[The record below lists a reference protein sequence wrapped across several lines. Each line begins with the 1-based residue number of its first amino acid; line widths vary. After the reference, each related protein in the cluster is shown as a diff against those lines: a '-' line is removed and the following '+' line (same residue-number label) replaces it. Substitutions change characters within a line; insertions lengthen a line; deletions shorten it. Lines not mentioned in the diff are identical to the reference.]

1 MDSFFRVMVPLSM
14 KSSRFVFSVFTFDAA
29 AGVLK
34 RNDHYLR
41 VPPQTL
47 LLLTAL
53 LGNAGA
59 VVTREDL
66 RQLLW
71 PDGEFIDHDHAINRA
86 VNFLRTVLRDNP
98 KKPQFIETLP
108 KRGYRFIGDVSCMM
122 SEAQPSADL
131 ALAPSSTQPD
141 AGPVAESETRWPQ
154 AIELTQGPFGDG
166 LTPLSADFVASES
179 VSPHAELMFMEET
192 YASPHRNRRFAG
204 ILASVRRAPSVFAL
218 SVGMLAVLAFALILA
233 RHNKASSS
241 DGLTI
246 GIVPF
251 ETQGAQAGQ
260 IEQSFRMDLSDTLS
274 QLPALQV
281 RASHSL
287 GNVKKDDA
295 SLRTI
300 AKSLKLD
307 LLLLGWFTIEG
318 DHCVLRLELVRGRD
332 AAHLAS
338 FQYTGSLQDIAAF
351 RDKAQRDI
359 FSGLQLTGGSA
370 PPIAGSTQNQQ
381 AYLDYLQARGLASTG
396 TATAQSDSI
405 AHYKD
410 AIALDPMFA
419 RAYAGMASVYLAMAG
434 TADRADN
441 VGLAKQMAEKAERM
455 NPLVAEAHTV
465 LGVIAIRDEWNAAR
479 GEAELRR
486 ALELEPNNAANRA
499 WLAELL
505 ADVGHAADALHEV
518 DVARA
523 SDPRWAYIN
532 AIDTFVSGAAHQY
545 GREVD
550 AARRNVAMA
559 PNSSRAHDQLAW
571 TLFDAGRYEQAI
583 SEWRATAVIDKDKA
597 RMALEDRGLAEYRSG
612 GPPAY
617 AAVRIS
623 AIEEHPEATTSH
635 PHDFVPEEWY
645 AFVGD
650 RDHAI
655 AALQQ
660 TIDRHDP
667 SALDLAVNPMFDNL
681 HRDPRFLSL
690 LSRVGLSLP
699 SADAPATI
707 TRASLTN

>member
-1 MDSFFRVMVPLSM
+1 M
-14 KSSRFVFSVFTFDAA
+14 
-29 AGVLK
+29 
-34 RNDHYLR
+34 
-41 VPPQTL
+41 
-47 LLLTAL
+47 
-53 LGNAGA
+53 
-59 VVTREDL
+59 TREYL

-98 KKPQFIETLP
+98 KKPHFIETLP
-108 KRGYRFIGDVSCMM
+108 KRGYRFIGEVSCLP
-122 SEAQPSADL
+122 SEAPQSAVIAPNS
-131 ALAPSSTQPD
+131 ALSAAAT
-141 AGPVAESETRWPQ
+141 VAESEMGGPG
-154 AIELTQGPFGDG
+154 AIEWARGPFGDI
-166 LTPLSADFVASES
+166 LAPLSGDFVASETA
-179 VSPHAELMFMEET
+179 SPHSELMFLEET
-192 YASPHRNRRFAG
+192 YASPHRNRLFAG
-204 ILASVRRAPSVFAL
+204 MMASIQRAPGVYL
-218 SVGMLAVLAFALILA
+218 LGVGMFAVLAFALILS
-233 RHNKASSS
+233 RHNKPFSS
-241 DGLTI
+241 DGLTL

-251 ETQGAQAGQ
+251 ETHGAQAEQ
-260 IEQSFRMDLSDTLS
+260 MEQSFRLDLSETLS

-281 RASHSL
+281 HASHSL
-287 GNVKKDDA
+287 GNLKKDDA
-295 SLRTI
+295 GLKAI
-300 AKSLKLD
+300 AKSLNLD
-307 LLLLGWFTIEG
+307 LLLLGWFTVEE
-318 DHCVLRLELVRGRD
+318 DHCLLRLELVRGRD

-338 FQYTGSLQDIAAF
+338 FQYTGSLQEMAAF

-370 PPIAGSTQNQQ
+370 PPIAGTTQNQE
-381 AYLDYLQARGLASTG
+381 AYLDYLQARGLASLG
-396 TATAQSDSI
+396 TAAGQNSAI
-405 AHYKD
+405 AHYQS
-410 AIALDPMFA
+410 AIALDPAFA
-419 RAYAGMASVYLAMAG
+419 RAYAGMAITYLSMAG
-434 TADRADN
+434 AADRAEKMN
-441 VGLAKQMAEKAERM
+441 QAKLLAEKAERI

-486 ALELEPNNAANRA
+486 ALELDPNNAANHA
-499 WLAELL
+499 YLAELL
-505 ADVGHAADALHEV
+505 ADEGHADEALHQV
-518 DVARA
+518 DVART
-523 SDPRWAYIN
+523 SDPLWPYIN

-545 GREVD
+545 DRGVD

-571 TLFDAGRYEQAI
+571 SLFDAGRYEESIA
-583 SEWRATAVIDKDKA
+583 EWRATAVIDKDKA
-597 RMALEDRGLAEYRSG
+597 RVALEDRGLAEFRRG
-612 GPPAY
+612 GATAY
-617 AAVRIS
+617 AAVRVS

-667 SALDLAVNPMFDNL
+667 SALDLAVNPMLDNL

-699 SADAPATI
+699 SVDAPATI

>member
-1 MDSFFRVMVPLSM
+1 MR
-14 KSSRFVFSVFTFDAA
+14 SSRFAFSVFTFDAA

-47 LLLTAL
+47 VLLTAL
-53 LGNAGA
+53 LQHAGA
-59 VVTREDL
+59 VVTREYL

-98 KKPQFIETLP
+98 KKPHFIETLP
-108 KRGYRFIGDVSCMM
+108 KRGYRFIGEVSCLP
-122 SEAQPSADL
+122 SEAPQSAVIAPNS
-131 ALAPSSTQPD
+131 ALSAAAT
-141 AGPVAESETRWPQ
+141 VAESEMGGPG
-154 AIELTQGPFGDG
+154 AIEWARGPFGDI
-166 LTPLSADFVASES
+166 LAPLSGDFVASETA
-179 VSPHAELMFMEET
+179 SPHSELMFLEET
-192 YASPHRNRRFAG
+192 YASPHRNRLFAG
-204 ILASVRRAPSVFAL
+204 MMASIQRAPGVYL
-218 SVGMLAVLAFALILA
+218 LGVGMFAVLAFALILSK
-233 RHNKASSS
+233 HNKPFSS
-241 DGLTI
+241 DGLTL

-251 ETQGAQAGQ
+251 ETHGAQAEQ
-260 IEQSFRMDLSDTLS
+260 MEQSFRLDLSETLS

-281 RASHSL
+281 HASHSL
-287 GNVKKDDA
+287 GNLKKDDA
-295 SLRTI
+295 GLKAI
-300 AKSLKLD
+300 AKSLNLD
-307 LLLLGWFTIEG
+307 LLLLGWFTVEE
-318 DHCVLRLELVRGRD
+318 DHCLLRLELVRGRD

-338 FQYTGSLQDIAAF
+338 FQYTGSLQEMAAF

-370 PPIAGSTQNQQ
+370 PPIAGTTQNQE
-381 AYLDYLQARGLASTG
+381 AYLDYLQARGLASLG
-396 TATAQSDSI
+396 TAAGQNSAI
-405 AHYKD
+405 AHYQS
-410 AIALDPMFA
+410 AITLDPAFA
-419 RAYAGMASVYLAMAG
+419 RAYAGMAITYLSMAG
-434 TADRADN
+434 AADRAEKMN
-441 VGLAKQMAEKAERM
+441 QAKLLAEKAERI

-486 ALELEPNNAANRA
+486 ALELDPNNAANHA
-499 WLAELL
+499 YLAELL
-505 ADVGHAADALHEV
+505 ADEGHADEALHQV
-518 DVARA
+518 DVART
-523 SDPRWAYIN
+523 SDPLWPYIN

-545 GREVD
+545 DRGVD

-571 TLFDAGRYEQAI
+571 SLFDAGRYEESIA
-583 SEWRATAVIDKDKA
+583 EWRATAVIDKDKA
-597 RMALEDRGLAEYRSG
+597 RVALEDRGLAEFRRG
-612 GPPAY
+612 GATAY
-617 AAVRIS
+617 AAVRVS

-667 SALDLAVNPMFDNL
+667 SALDLAVNPMLDNL

-699 SADAPATI
+699 SVDAPATI

>member
-1 MDSFFRVMVPLSM
+1 MR
-14 KSSRFVFSVFTFDAA
+14 SSRFAFSVFTFDAA

-47 LLLTAL
+47 VLLTAL
-53 LGNAGA
+53 LQHAGA
-59 VVTREDL
+59 VVTREYL

-98 KKPQFIETLP
+98 KKPHFIETLP
-108 KRGYRFIGDVSCMM
+108 KRGYRFIGEVSCLP
-122 SEAQPSADL
+122 SEAPQSAVMAPNS
-131 ALAPSSTQPD
+131 ALSAAAT
-141 AGPVAESETRWPQ
+141 VAESEMGGPG
-154 AIELTQGPFGDG
+154 AIEWARGPFGDI
-166 LTPLSADFVASES
+166 LAPLSGDFVASETA
-179 VSPHAELMFMEET
+179 SPHSELMFLEET
-192 YASPHRNRRFAG
+192 YASPHRNRLFAG
-204 ILASVRRAPSVFAL
+204 MMASIQRAPGVYL
-218 SVGMLAVLAFALILA
+218 LGVGMFAVLAFALILSK
-233 RHNKASSS
+233 HNKPFSS
-241 DGLTI
+241 DGLTL

-251 ETQGAQAGQ
+251 ETHGAQAEQ
-260 IEQSFRMDLSDTLS
+260 MEQSFRLDLSETLS

-281 RASHSL
+281 HASHSL
-287 GNVKKDDA
+287 GNLKKDDA
-295 SLRTI
+295 GLKAI
-300 AKSLKLD
+300 AKSLNLD
-307 LLLLGWFTIEG
+307 LLLLGWFTVEE
-318 DHCVLRLELVRGRD
+318 DHCLLRLELVRGRD

-338 FQYTGSLQDIAAF
+338 FQYTGSLQEMAAF

-370 PPIAGSTQNQQ
+370 PPIAGTTQNQE
-381 AYLDYLQARGLASTG
+381 AYLDYLQARGLASLG
-396 TATAQSDSI
+396 TAAGQNSAI
-405 AHYKD
+405 AHYQS
-410 AIALDPMFA
+410 AIALDPAFA
-419 RAYAGMASVYLAMAG
+419 RAYAGMAITYLSMAG
-434 TADRADN
+434 AADRAEKMN
-441 VGLAKQMAEKAERM
+441 QAKLLAEKAERI

-486 ALELEPNNAANRA
+486 ALELDPNNAANHA
-499 WLAELL
+499 YLAELL
-505 ADVGHAADALHEV
+505 ADEGHADEALHQV
-518 DVARA
+518 DVART
-523 SDPRWAYIN
+523 SDPLWPYIN

-545 GREVD
+545 DRGVD

-571 TLFDAGRYEQAI
+571 SLFDAGRYEESIA
-583 SEWRATAVIDKDKA
+583 EWRATAVIDKDKA
-597 RMALEDRGLAEYRSG
+597 RVALEDRGLAEFRRG
-612 GPPAY
+612 GATAY
-617 AAVRIS
+617 AAVRVS

-667 SALDLAVNPMFDNL
+667 SALDLAVNPMLDNL

-699 SADAPATI
+699 SVDAPATI

>member
-1 MDSFFRVMVPLSM
+1 MR
-14 KSSRFVFSVFTFDAA
+14 SSRFAFSVFTFDAA

-47 LLLTAL
+47 VLLTAL
-53 LGNAGA
+53 LQHAGA
-59 VVTREDL
+59 VVTREYL

-98 KKPQFIETLP
+98 KKPHFIETLP
-108 KRGYRFIGDVSCMM
+108 KRGYRFIGEVSCLP
-122 SEAQPSADL
+122 SEAPQSAVIAPNS
-131 ALAPSSTQPD
+131 ALSAAAT
-141 AGPVAESETRWPQ
+141 VAESEMGGPG
-154 AIELTQGPFGDG
+154 AIEWARGPFGDI
-166 LTPLSADFVASES
+166 LAPLSGDFVASETA
-179 VSPHAELMFMEET
+179 SPHSELMFLEET
-192 YASPHRNRRFAG
+192 YASPHRNRLFAG
-204 ILASVRRAPSVFAL
+204 MMASIQRAPGVYL
-218 SVGMLAVLAFALILA
+218 LGVGMFAVLAFALILS
-233 RHNKASSS
+233 RHNKPFSS
-241 DGLTI
+241 DGLTL

-251 ETQGAQAGQ
+251 ETHGAQAEQ
-260 IEQSFRMDLSDTLS
+260 MEQSFRLDLSETLS

-281 RASHSL
+281 HASHSL
-287 GNVKKDDA
+287 GNLKKDDA
-295 SLRTI
+295 GLKAI
-300 AKSLKLD
+300 AKSLNLD
-307 LLLLGWFTIEG
+307 LLLLGWFTVEE
-318 DHCVLRLELVRGRD
+318 DHCLLRLELVRGRD

-338 FQYTGSLQDIAAF
+338 FQYTGSLQEMAAF

-370 PPIAGSTQNQQ
+370 PPIAGTTQNQE
-381 AYLDYLQARGLASTG
+381 AYLDYLQARGLASLG
-396 TATAQSDSI
+396 TAAGQNSAI
-405 AHYKD
+405 AHYQS
-410 AIALDPMFA
+410 AIALDPAFA
-419 RAYAGMASVYLAMAG
+419 RAYAGMAITYLSMAG
-434 TADRADN
+434 AADRAEKMN
-441 VGLAKQMAEKAERM
+441 QAKLLAEKAERI

-486 ALELEPNNAANRA
+486 ALELDPNNAANHA
-499 WLAELL
+499 YLAELL
-505 ADVGHAADALHEV
+505 ADEGHADEALHQV
-518 DVARA
+518 DVART
-523 SDPRWAYIN
+523 SDPLWPYIN

-545 GREVD
+545 DRGVD

-571 TLFDAGRYEQAI
+571 SLFDAGRYEESIA
-583 SEWRATAVIDKDKA
+583 EWRATAVIDKDKA
-597 RMALEDRGLAEYRSG
+597 RVALEDRGLAEFRRG
-612 GPPAY
+612 GATAY
-617 AAVRIS
+617 AAVRVS

-667 SALDLAVNPMFDNL
+667 SALDLAVNPMLDNL

-699 SADAPATI
+699 SVDAPATI

>member
-1 MDSFFRVMVPLSM
+1 MR
-14 KSSRFVFSVFTFDAA
+14 SSRFAFSVFTFDAA

-47 LLLTAL
+47 VLLTAL
-53 LGNAGA
+53 LEHAGA
-59 VVTREDL
+59 VVTREYL

-98 KKPQFIETLP
+98 KKPHFIETLP
-108 KRGYRFIGDVSCMM
+108 KRGYRFIGEVSCLP
-122 SEAQPSADL
+122 SEAPQSAVIAPNS
-131 ALAPSSTQPD
+131 ALSAAAT
-141 AGPVAESETRWPQ
+141 VAESEMGGPG
-154 AIELTQGPFGDG
+154 AIEWARGPFGDI
-166 LTPLSADFVASES
+166 LAPLSGDFVASETA
-179 VSPHAELMFMEET
+179 SPHSELMFLEET
-192 YASPHRNRRFAG
+192 YASPHRNRLFAG
-204 ILASVRRAPSVFAL
+204 MMASIQRAPGVYL
-218 SVGMLAVLAFALILA
+218 LGVGMFAVLAFALILS
-233 RHNKASSS
+233 RHNKPFSS
-241 DGLTI
+241 DGLTL

-251 ETQGAQAGQ
+251 ETHGAQAEQ
-260 IEQSFRMDLSDTLS
+260 MEQSFRLDLSETLS

-281 RASHSL
+281 HASHSL
-287 GNVKKDDA
+287 GNLKKDDA
-295 SLRTI
+295 GLKAI
-300 AKSLKLD
+300 AKSLNLD
-307 LLLLGWFTIEG
+307 LLLLGWFTVEE
-318 DHCVLRLELVRGRD
+318 DHCLLRLELVRGRD

-338 FQYTGSLQDIAAF
+338 FQYTGSLQEMAAF

-370 PPIAGSTQNQQ
+370 PPIAGTTQNQE
-381 AYLDYLQARGLASTG
+381 AYLDYLQARGLASLG
-396 TATAQSDSI
+396 TAAGQNSAI
-405 AHYKD
+405 AHYQS
-410 AIALDPMFA
+410 AITLDPAFA
-419 RAYAGMASVYLAMAG
+419 RAYAGMAITYLSMAG
-434 TADRADN
+434 AADRAEKMN
-441 VGLAKQMAEKAERM
+441 QAKLLAEKAERI

-486 ALELEPNNAANRA
+486 ALELDPNNAANHA
-499 WLAELL
+499 YLAELL
-505 ADVGHAADALHEV
+505 ADEGHADEALHQV
-518 DVARA
+518 DVART
-523 SDPRWAYIN
+523 SDPLWPYIN

-545 GREVD
+545 DRGVD

-571 TLFDAGRYEQAI
+571 SLFDAGRYEESIA
-583 SEWRATAVIDKDKA
+583 EWRATAVIDKDKA
-597 RMALEDRGLAEYRSG
+597 RVALEDRGLAEFRRG
-612 GPPAY
+612 GATAY
-617 AAVRIS
+617 AAVRVS

-667 SALDLAVNPMFDNL
+667 SALDLAVNPMLDNL

-699 SADAPATI
+699 SVDAPATI

>member
-1 MDSFFRVMVPLSM
+1 MR
-14 KSSRFVFSVFTFDAA
+14 SSRFAFSVFTFDAA

-47 LLLTAL
+47 VLLTAL
-53 LGNAGA
+53 LQHAGA
-59 VVTREDL
+59 VVTREYL

-98 KKPQFIETLP
+98 KKPHFIETLP
-108 KRGYRFIGDVSCMM
+108 KRGYRFIGEVSCLP
-122 SEAQPSADL
+122 SEAPQSAVMAPNS
-131 ALAPSSTQPD
+131 ALSAAAT
-141 AGPVAESETRWPQ
+141 VAESEMGGPG
-154 AIELTQGPFGDG
+154 AIEWARGPFGDI
-166 LTPLSADFVASES
+166 LAPLSGDFVASETA
-179 VSPHAELMFMEET
+179 SPHSELMFLEET
-192 YASPHRNRRFAG
+192 YASPHRNRLFAG
-204 ILASVRRAPSVFAL
+204 MMASIQRAPGVYL
-218 SVGMLAVLAFALILA
+218 LGVGMFAVLAFALILS
-233 RHNKASSS
+233 RHNKPFSS
-241 DGLTI
+241 DGLTL

-251 ETQGAQAGQ
+251 ETHGAQAEKM
-260 IEQSFRMDLSDTLS
+260 EQSFRLDLSETLS

-281 RASHSL
+281 HASHSL
-287 GNVKKDDA
+287 GNLKKDDA
-295 SLRTI
+295 GLKAI
-300 AKSLKLD
+300 AKSLNLD
-307 LLLLGWFTIEG
+307 LLLLGWFTVEE
-318 DHCVLRLELVRGRD
+318 DHCLLRLELVRGRD

-338 FQYTGSLQDIAAF
+338 FQYTGSLQEMAAF

-370 PPIAGSTQNQQ
+370 PPIAGTTQNQE
-381 AYLDYLQARGLASTG
+381 AYLDYLQARGLASLG
-396 TATAQSDSI
+396 TTAGQNSAI
-405 AHYKD
+405 AHYQS
-410 AIALDPMFA
+410 AIALDPAFA
-419 RAYAGMASVYLAMAG
+419 RAYAGMAITYLSMAG
-434 TADRADN
+434 AADRAEKMN
-441 VGLAKQMAEKAERM
+441 QAKLLAEKAERI

-486 ALELEPNNAANRA
+486 ALELDPNNAANHA
-499 WLAELL
+499 YLAELL
-505 ADVGHAADALHEV
+505 ADEGHADEALHQV
-518 DVARA
+518 DVART
-523 SDPRWAYIN
+523 SDPLWPYIN

-545 GREVD
+545 DRGVD

-571 TLFDAGRYEQAI
+571 SLFDAGRYEESIA
-583 SEWRATAVIDKDKA
+583 EWRATAVIDKDKA
-597 RMALEDRGLAEYRSG
+597 RVALEDRGLAEFLRG
-612 GPPAY
+612 GATAY
-617 AAVRIS
+617 AAVRVS

-667 SALDLAVNPMFDNL
+667 SALDLAVNPMLDNL

-699 SADAPATI
+699 SVDAPATI

>member
-1 MDSFFRVMVPLSM
+1 MR
-14 KSSRFVFSVFTFDAA
+14 SSRFAFSVFTFDAA

-47 LLLTAL
+47 VLLTAL
-53 LGNAGA
+53 LQHAGA
-59 VVTREDL
+59 VVTREYL

-98 KKPQFIETLP
+98 KKPHFIETLP
-108 KRGYRFIGDVSCMM
+108 KRGYRFIGEVSCLP
-122 SEAQPSADL
+122 SEAPQSAVIAPNS
-131 ALAPSSTQPD
+131 ALSAAAT
-141 AGPVAESETRWPQ
+141 VAESEMGGPG
-154 AIELTQGPFGDG
+154 AIEWARGPFGDI
-166 LTPLSADFVASES
+166 LAPLSGDFVASETA
-179 VSPHAELMFMEET
+179 SPHSELMFLEET
-192 YASPHRNRRFAG
+192 YASPHRNRLFAG
-204 ILASVRRAPSVFAL
+204 MMASIQRAPGVYL
-218 SVGMLAVLAFALILA
+218 LGVGMFAVLAFALILSK
-233 RHNKASSS
+233 HNKPFSS
-241 DGLTI
+241 DGLTL

-251 ETQGAQAGQ
+251 ETHGAQAEQ
-260 IEQSFRMDLSDTLS
+260 MEQSFRLDLSETLS

-281 RASHSL
+281 HASHSL
-287 GNVKKDDA
+287 GNLKKDDA
-295 SLRTI
+295 GLKAI
-300 AKSLKLD
+300 AKSLNLD
-307 LLLLGWFTIEG
+307 LLLLGWFTVEE
-318 DHCVLRLELVRGRD
+318 DHCLLRLELVRGRD

-338 FQYTGSLQDIAAF
+338 FQYTGSLQEMAAF

-370 PPIAGSTQNQQ
+370 PPIAGTTQNQE
-381 AYLDYLQARGLASTG
+381 AYLDYLQARGLASLG
-396 TATAQSDSI
+396 TAAGQNSAI
-405 AHYKD
+405 AHYQS
-410 AIALDPMFA
+410 AIALDPAFA
-419 RAYAGMASVYLAMAG
+419 RAYAGMAITYLSMAG
-434 TADRADN
+434 AADRAEKMN
-441 VGLAKQMAEKAERM
+441 QAKLLAEKAERI

-486 ALELEPNNAANRA
+486 ALELDPNNAANHA
-499 WLAELL
+499 YLAELL
-505 ADVGHAADALHEV
+505 ADEGHADEALHQV
-518 DVARA
+518 DVART
-523 SDPRWAYIN
+523 SDPLWPYIN

-545 GREVD
+545 DRGVD

-571 TLFDAGRYEQAI
+571 SLFDAGRYEESIA
-583 SEWRATAVIDKDKA
+583 EWRATAVIDKDKA
-597 RMALEDRGLAEYRSG
+597 RVALEDRGLAEFRRG
-612 GPPAY
+612 GATAY
-617 AAVRIS
+617 AAVRVS

-667 SALDLAVNPMFDNL
+667 SALDLAVNPMLDNL

-699 SADAPATI
+699 SVDAPATI

>member
-1 MDSFFRVMVPLSM
+1 MR
-14 KSSRFVFSVFTFDAA
+14 SSRFAFSVFTFDAA

-47 LLLTAL
+47 VLLTAL
-53 LGNAGA
+53 LEHAGA
-59 VVTREDL
+59 VVTREYL

-98 KKPQFIETLP
+98 KKPHFIETLP
-108 KRGYRFIGDVSCMM
+108 KRGYRFIGEVSCLP
-122 SEAQPSADL
+122 SEAPQSAVIAPNS
-131 ALAPSSTQPD
+131 ALSAAAT
-141 AGPVAESETRWPQ
+141 VAESEMGGPG
-154 AIELTQGPFGDG
+154 AIEWARGPFGDI
-166 LTPLSADFVASES
+166 LAPLSGDFVASETA
-179 VSPHAELMFMEET
+179 SPHSELMFLEET
-192 YASPHRNRRFAG
+192 YASPHRNRLFAG
-204 ILASVRRAPSVFAL
+204 MMASIQRAPGVYL
-218 SVGMLAVLAFALILA
+218 LGVGMFAVLAFALILS
-233 RHNKASSS
+233 RHNKPFSS
-241 DGLTI
+241 DGLTL

-251 ETQGAQAGQ
+251 ETHGAQAEQ
-260 IEQSFRMDLSDTLS
+260 MEQSFRLDLSETLS

-281 RASHSL
+281 HASHSL
-287 GNVKKDDA
+287 GNLKKDDA
-295 SLRTI
+295 GLKAI
-300 AKSLKLD
+300 AKSLNLD
-307 LLLLGWFTIEG
+307 LLLLGWFTVEE
-318 DHCVLRLELVRGRD
+318 DHCLLRLELVRGRD

-338 FQYTGSLQDIAAF
+338 FQYTGSLQEMAAF

-370 PPIAGSTQNQQ
+370 PPIAGTTQNQE
-381 AYLDYLQARGLASTG
+381 AYLDYLQARGLASLG
-396 TATAQSDSI
+396 TAAGQNSAI
-405 AHYKD
+405 AHYQS
-410 AIALDPMFA
+410 AIALDPAFA
-419 RAYAGMASVYLAMAG
+419 RAYAGMAITYLSMAG
-434 TADRADN
+434 AADRAEKMN
-441 VGLAKQMAEKAERM
+441 QAKLLAEKAERI

-486 ALELEPNNAANRA
+486 ALELDPNNAANHA
-499 WLAELL
+499 YLAELL
-505 ADVGHAADALHEV
+505 ADEGHADEALHQV
-518 DVARA
+518 DVART
-523 SDPRWAYIN
+523 SDPLWPYIN

-545 GREVD
+545 DRGVD

-571 TLFDAGRYEQAI
+571 SLFDAGRYEESIA
-583 SEWRATAVIDKDKA
+583 EWRATAVIDKDKA
-597 RMALEDRGLAEYRSG
+597 RVALEDRGLAEFRRG
-612 GPPAY
+612 GATAY
-617 AAVRIS
+617 AAVRVS

-667 SALDLAVNPMFDNL
+667 SALDLAVNPMLDNL

-699 SADAPATI
+699 SVDAPATI

>member
-1 MDSFFRVMVPLSM
+1 M
-14 KSSRFVFSVFTFDAA
+14 
-29 AGVLK
+29 
-34 RNDHYLR
+34 
-41 VPPQTL
+41 
-47 LLLTAL
+47 
-53 LGNAGA
+53 
-59 VVTREDL
+59 TREYL

-98 KKPQFIETLP
+98 KKPHFIETLP
-108 KRGYRFIGDVSCMM
+108 KRGYRFIGEVSCLP
-122 SEAQPSADL
+122 SEAPQSAVIAPNS
-131 ALAPSSTQPD
+131 ALSAAAT
-141 AGPVAESETRWPQ
+141 VAESEMGGPG
-154 AIELTQGPFGDG
+154 AIEWARGPFGDI
-166 LTPLSADFVASES
+166 LAPLSGDFVASETA
-179 VSPHAELMFMEET
+179 SPHSELMFLEET
-192 YASPHRNRRFAG
+192 YASPHRNRLFAG
-204 ILASVRRAPSVFAL
+204 MMASIQRAPGVYL
-218 SVGMLAVLAFALILA
+218 LGVGMFAVLAFALILSK
-233 RHNKASSS
+233 HNKPFSS
-241 DGLTI
+241 DGLTL

-251 ETQGAQAGQ
+251 ETHGAQAEQ
-260 IEQSFRMDLSDTLS
+260 MEQSFRLDLSETLS

-281 RASHSL
+281 HASHSL
-287 GNVKKDDA
+287 GNLKKDDA
-295 SLRTI
+295 GLKAI
-300 AKSLKLD
+300 AKSLNLD
-307 LLLLGWFTIEG
+307 LLLLGWFTVEE
-318 DHCVLRLELVRGRD
+318 DHCLLRLELVRGRD

-338 FQYTGSLQDIAAF
+338 FQYTGSLQEMAAF

-370 PPIAGSTQNQQ
+370 PPIAGTTQNQE
-381 AYLDYLQARGLASTG
+381 AYLDYLQARGLASLG
-396 TATAQSDSI
+396 TAAGQNSAI
-405 AHYKD
+405 AHYQS
-410 AIALDPMFA
+410 AIALDPAFA
-419 RAYAGMASVYLAMAG
+419 RAYAGMAITYLSMAG
-434 TADRADN
+434 AADRAEKMN
-441 VGLAKQMAEKAERM
+441 QAKLLAEKAERI

-486 ALELEPNNAANRA
+486 ALELDPNNAANHA
-499 WLAELL
+499 YLAELL
-505 ADVGHAADALHEV
+505 ADEGHADEALHQV
-518 DVARA
+518 DVART
-523 SDPRWAYIN
+523 SDPLWPYIN

-545 GREVD
+545 DRGVD

-571 TLFDAGRYEQAI
+571 SLFDAGRYEESIA
-583 SEWRATAVIDKDKA
+583 EWRATAVIDKDKA
-597 RMALEDRGLAEYRSG
+597 RVALEDRGLAEFRRG
-612 GPPAY
+612 GATAY
-617 AAVRIS
+617 AAVRVS

-667 SALDLAVNPMFDNL
+667 SALDLAVNPMLDNL

-699 SADAPATI
+699 SVDAPATI

>member
-1 MDSFFRVMVPLSM
+1 MR
-14 KSSRFVFSVFTFDAA
+14 SSRFAFSVFTFDAA

-47 LLLTAL
+47 VLLTAL
-53 LGNAGA
+53 LQHAGA
-59 VVTREDL
+59 VVTREYL

-98 KKPQFIETLP
+98 KKPHFIETLP
-108 KRGYRFIGDVSCMM
+108 KRGYRFIGEVSCLP
-122 SEAQPSADL
+122 SEAPQSAVMAPNS
-131 ALAPSSTQPD
+131 ALSAAAT
-141 AGPVAESETRWPQ
+141 VAESEMGGPG
-154 AIELTQGPFGDG
+154 AIEWARGPFGDI
-166 LTPLSADFVASES
+166 LAPLSGDFVASETA
-179 VSPHAELMFMEET
+179 SPHSELMFLEET
-192 YASPHRNRRFAG
+192 YASPHRNRLFAG
-204 ILASVRRAPSVFAL
+204 MMASIQRAPGVYL
-218 SVGMLAVLAFALILA
+218 LGVGMFAVLAFALILSK
-233 RHNKASSS
+233 HNKPFSS
-241 DGLTI
+241 DGLTL

-251 ETQGAQAGQ
+251 ETHGAQAEQ
-260 IEQSFRMDLSDTLS
+260 MEQSFRLDLSETLS

-281 RASHSL
+281 HASHSL
-287 GNVKKDDA
+287 GNLKKDDA
-295 SLRTI
+295 GLKAI
-300 AKSLKLD
+300 AKSLNLD
-307 LLLLGWFTIEG
+307 LLLLGWFTVEE
-318 DHCVLRLELVRGRD
+318 DHCLLRLELVRGRD

-338 FQYTGSLQDIAAF
+338 FQYTGSLQEMAAF

-370 PPIAGSTQNQQ
+370 PPIAGTTQNQE
-381 AYLDYLQARGLASTG
+381 AYLDYLQARGLASLG
-396 TATAQSDSI
+396 TAAGQNSAI
-405 AHYKD
+405 AHYQS
-410 AIALDPMFA
+410 AITLDPAFA
-419 RAYAGMASVYLAMAG
+419 RAYAGMAITYLSMAG
-434 TADRADN
+434 AADRAEKMN
-441 VGLAKQMAEKAERM
+441 QAKLLAEKAERI

-486 ALELEPNNAANRA
+486 ALELDPNNAANHA
-499 WLAELL
+499 YLAELL
-505 ADVGHAADALHEV
+505 ADEGHADEALHQV
-518 DVARA
+518 DVART
-523 SDPRWAYIN
+523 SDPLWPYIN

-545 GREVD
+545 DRGVD

-571 TLFDAGRYEQAI
+571 SLFDAGRYEESIA
-583 SEWRATAVIDKDKA
+583 EWRATAVIDKDKA
-597 RMALEDRGLAEYRSG
+597 RVALEDRGLAEFRRG
-612 GPPAY
+612 GATAY
-617 AAVRIS
+617 AAVRVS

-667 SALDLAVNPMFDNL
+667 SALDLAVNPMLDNL

-699 SADAPATI
+699 SVDAPATI

>member
-1 MDSFFRVMVPLSM
+1 MR
-14 KSSRFVFSVFTFDAA
+14 SSRFAFSVFTFDAA

-47 LLLTAL
+47 VLLTAL
-53 LGNAGA
+53 LQHAGA
-59 VVTREDL
+59 VVTREYL

-98 KKPQFIETLP
+98 KKPHFIETLP
-108 KRGYRFIGDVSCMM
+108 KRGYRFIGEVSCLP
-122 SEAQPSADL
+122 SEAPQSAVIAPNS
-131 ALAPSSTQPD
+131 ALSAAAT
-141 AGPVAESETRWPQ
+141 VAESEMGGPG
-154 AIELTQGPFGDG
+154 AIEWARGPFGDI
-166 LTPLSADFVASES
+166 LAPLSGDFVASETA
-179 VSPHAELMFMEET
+179 SPHSELMFLEET
-192 YASPHRNRRFAG
+192 YASPHRNRLFAG
-204 ILASVRRAPSVFAL
+204 MMASIQRAPGVYL
-218 SVGMLAVLAFALILA
+218 LGVGMFAVLAFALILSK
-233 RHNKASSS
+233 HNKPFSS
-241 DGLTI
+241 DGLTL

-251 ETQGAQAGQ
+251 ETHGAQAEQ
-260 IEQSFRMDLSDTLS
+260 MEQSFRLDLSETLS

-281 RASHSL
+281 HASHSL
-287 GNVKKDDA
+287 GNLKKDDA
-295 SLRTI
+295 GLKAI
-300 AKSLKLD
+300 AKSLNLD
-307 LLLLGWFTIEG
+307 LLLLGWFTVEE
-318 DHCVLRLELVRGRD
+318 DHCLLRLELVRGRD

-338 FQYTGSLQDIAAF
+338 FQYTGSLQEMAAF

-370 PPIAGSTQNQQ
+370 PPIAGTTQNQE
-381 AYLDYLQARGLASTG
+381 AYLDYLQARGLASLG
-396 TATAQSDSI
+396 TAAGQNSAI
-405 AHYKD
+405 AHYQS
-410 AIALDPMFA
+410 AITLDPAFA
-419 RAYAGMASVYLAMAG
+419 RAYAGMAITYLSMAG
-434 TADRADN
+434 AADRAEKMN
-441 VGLAKQMAEKAERM
+441 QAKLLAEKAERI

-486 ALELEPNNAANRA
+486 ALELDPNNAANHA
-499 WLAELL
+499 YLAELL
-505 ADVGHAADALHEV
+505 ADEGHADEALHQV
-518 DVARA
+518 DVART
-523 SDPRWAYIN
+523 SDPLWPYIN

-545 GREVD
+545 DRGVE

-571 TLFDAGRYEQAI
+571 SLFDAGRYEESIA
-583 SEWRATAVIDKDKA
+583 EWRATAVIDKDKA
-597 RMALEDRGLAEYRSG
+597 RVALEDRGLAEFRRG
-612 GPPAY
+612 GATAY
-617 AAVRIS
+617 AAVRVS

-667 SALDLAVNPMFDNL
+667 SALDLAVNPMLDNL

-699 SADAPATI
+699 SVDAPATI

>member
-1 MDSFFRVMVPLSM
+1 MR
-14 KSSRFVFSVFTFDAA
+14 SSRFAFSVFTFDAA

-47 LLLTAL
+47 VLLTAL
-53 LGNAGA
+53 LEHAGA
-59 VVTREDL
+59 VVTREYL

-98 KKPQFIETLP
+98 KKPHFIETLP
-108 KRGYRFIGDVSCMM
+108 KRGYRFIGEVSCLP
-122 SEAQPSADL
+122 SEAPQSAVMAPNS
-131 ALAPSSTQPD
+131 ALSAAAT
-141 AGPVAESETRWPQ
+141 VAESEMGGPG
-154 AIELTQGPFGDG
+154 AIEWARGPFGDI
-166 LTPLSADFVASES
+166 LAPLSGDFVASETA
-179 VSPHAELMFMEET
+179 SPHSELMFLEET
-192 YASPHRNRRFAG
+192 YASPHRNRLFAG
-204 ILASVRRAPSVFAL
+204 MMASIQRAPGVYL
-218 SVGMLAVLAFALILA
+218 LGVGMFAVLAFALILS
-233 RHNKASSS
+233 RHNKPFSS
-241 DGLTI
+241 DGLTL

-251 ETQGAQAGQ
+251 ETHGAQAEQ
-260 IEQSFRMDLSDTLS
+260 MEQSFRLDLSETLS

-281 RASHSL
+281 HASHSL
-287 GNVKKDDA
+287 GNLKKDDA
-295 SLRTI
+295 GLKAI
-300 AKSLKLD
+300 AKSLNLD
-307 LLLLGWFTIEG
+307 LLLLGWFTVEE
-318 DHCVLRLELVRGRD
+318 DHCLLRLELVRGRD

-338 FQYTGSLQDIAAF
+338 FQYTGSLQEMAAF

-370 PPIAGSTQNQQ
+370 PPIAGTTQNQE
-381 AYLDYLQARGLASTG
+381 AYLDYLQARGLASLG
-396 TATAQSDSI
+396 TAAGQNSAI
-405 AHYKD
+405 AHYQS
-410 AIALDPMFA
+410 AITLDPAFA
-419 RAYAGMASVYLAMAG
+419 RAYAGMAITYLSMAG
-434 TADRADN
+434 AADRAEKMN
-441 VGLAKQMAEKAERM
+441 QAKLLAEKAERI

-486 ALELEPNNAANRA
+486 ALELDPNNAANHA
-499 WLAELL
+499 YLAELL
-505 ADVGHAADALHEV
+505 ADEGHADEALHQV
-518 DVARA
+518 DVART
-523 SDPRWAYIN
+523 SDPLWPYIN

-545 GREVD
+545 DRGVD

-571 TLFDAGRYEQAI
+571 SLFDAGRYEESIA
-583 SEWRATAVIDKDKA
+583 EWRATAVIDKDKA
-597 RMALEDRGLAEYRSG
+597 RVALEDRGLAEFRRG
-612 GPPAY
+612 GATAY
-617 AAVRIS
+617 AAVRVS

-667 SALDLAVNPMFDNL
+667 SALDLAVNPMLDNL

-699 SADAPATI
+699 SVDAPATI

>member
-1 MDSFFRVMVPLSM
+1 MR
-14 KSSRFVFSVFTFDAA
+14 SSRFAFSVFTFDAA

-47 LLLTAL
+47 VLLTAL
-53 LGNAGA
+53 LEHAGA
-59 VVTREDL
+59 VVTREYL

-98 KKPQFIETLP
+98 KKPHFIETLP
-108 KRGYRFIGDVSCMM
+108 KRGYRFIGEVSCLP
-122 SEAQPSADL
+122 SEAPQSAVIAPNS
-131 ALAPSSTQPD
+131 ALSAAAT
-141 AGPVAESETRWPQ
+141 VAESEMGGPG
-154 AIELTQGPFGDG
+154 AIEWARGPFGDI
-166 LTPLSADFVASES
+166 LAPLSGDFVASETA
-179 VSPHAELMFMEET
+179 SPHSELMFLEET
-192 YASPHRNRRFAG
+192 YASPHRNRLFAG
-204 ILASVRRAPSVFAL
+204 MMASIQRAPGVYL
-218 SVGMLAVLAFALILA
+218 LGVGMFAVLAFALILSK
-233 RHNKASSS
+233 HNKPFSS
-241 DGLTI
+241 DGLTL

-251 ETQGAQAGQ
+251 ETHGAQAEQ
-260 IEQSFRMDLSDTLS
+260 MEQSFRLDLSETLS

-281 RASHSL
+281 HASHSL
-287 GNVKKDDA
+287 GNLKKDDA
-295 SLRTI
+295 GLKAI
-300 AKSLKLD
+300 AKSLNLD
-307 LLLLGWFTIEG
+307 LLLLGWFTVEE
-318 DHCVLRLELVRGRD
+318 DHCLLRLELVRGRD

-338 FQYTGSLQDIAAF
+338 FQYTGSLQEMAAF

-370 PPIAGSTQNQQ
+370 PPIAGTTQNQE
-381 AYLDYLQARGLASTG
+381 AYLDYLQARGLASLG
-396 TATAQSDSI
+396 TAAGQNSAI
-405 AHYKD
+405 AHYQS
-410 AIALDPMFA
+410 AITLDPAFA
-419 RAYAGMASVYLAMAG
+419 RAYAGMAITYLSMAG
-434 TADRADN
+434 AADRAEKMN
-441 VGLAKQMAEKAERM
+441 QAKLLAEKAERI

-486 ALELEPNNAANRA
+486 ALELDPNNAANHA
-499 WLAELL
+499 YLAELL
-505 ADVGHAADALHEV
+505 ADEGHADEALHQV
-518 DVARA
+518 DVART
-523 SDPRWAYIN
+523 SDPLWPYIN

-545 GREVD
+545 DRGVD

-571 TLFDAGRYEQAI
+571 SLFDAGRYEESIA
-583 SEWRATAVIDKDKA
+583 EWRATAVIDKDKA
-597 RMALEDRGLAEYRSG
+597 RVALEDRGLAEFRRG
-612 GPPAY
+612 GATAY
-617 AAVRIS
+617 AAVRVS

-667 SALDLAVNPMFDNL
+667 SALDLAVNPMLDNL

-699 SADAPATI
+699 SVDAPATI

>member
-1 MDSFFRVMVPLSM
+1 M
-14 KSSRFVFSVFTFDAA
+14 KSSRFTFSVFTFDAA

-53 LGNAGA
+53 LEHAGG
-59 VVTREDL
+59 VVTRDYL

-71 PDGEFIDHDHAINRA
+71 PDGEFIDYDHAINRA
-86 VNFLRTVLRDNP
+86 VNYLRTVLRDNP
-98 KKPQFIETLP
+98 KKPHFIETLP
-108 KRGYRFIGDVSCMM
+108 KRGYRFIGEVSCLP
-122 SEAQPSADL
+122 SEALPSAVLVPHSAQQDPGL
-131 ALAPSSTQPD
+131 VP
-141 AGPVAESETRWPQ
+141 GSERRPE
-154 AIELTQGPFGDG
+154 AIELAQGPFGHV
-166 LTPLSADFVASES
+166 LTPLTGDSVTSEDP
-179 VSPHAELMFMEET
+179 SPHTELMFLEET
-192 YASPHRNRRFAG
+192 YSSPRRNRPFAG
-204 ILASVRRAPSVFAL
+204 IMASVQRAPAVYVL
-218 SVGMLAVLAFALILA
+218 SVGMFAVLAFGLILS
-233 RHNKASSS
+233 RHNKTSSS
-241 DGLTI
+241 DGLTM

-251 ETQGAQAGQ
+251 ETHGAQAEQ
-260 IEQSFRMDLSDTLS
+260 MEQSFRMDLSETLS

-281 RASHSL
+281 HASHSL
-287 GNVKKDDA
+287 GNLKKDDA
-295 SLRTI
+295 SLKAI
-300 AKSLKLD
+300 AKSLNLD
-307 LLLLGWFTIEG
+307 LLLLGRFTVEE

-338 FQYTGSLQDIAAF
+338 FQYTGSLQEMAAF

-370 PPIAGSTQNQQ
+370 PPIAGTTQNQE
-381 AYLDYLQARGLASTG
+381 AYFDYLQARGLASVG
-396 TATAQSDSI
+396 TTAAQNDAI
-405 AHYKD
+405 AHYNT
-410 AIALDPMFA
+410 AIALDPAFA
-419 RAYAGMASVYLAMAG
+419 RAYAGMAITYLSMVG
-434 TADRADN
+434 TADRAEN
-441 VGLAKQMAEKAERM
+441 MNQAKLLAEKAERM

-486 ALELEPNNAANRA
+486 ALELDPNNAANHA
-499 WLAELL
+499 YLAELL
-505 ADVGHAADALHEV
+505 ADEGHANEALHEV
-518 DVARA
+518 DVARTN
-523 SDPRWAYIN
+523 DPLWPYIN

-545 GREVD
+545 DRGVD

-571 TLFDAGRYEQAI
+571 SLFDAGRYEESI
-583 SEWRATAVIDKDKA
+583 GEWRATAEIDKDKA
-597 RMALEDRGLAEYRSG
+597 RMALEDRGLAEFRRG
-612 GPPAY
+612 GATAY
-617 AAVRIS
+617 ATVRMS

-635 PHDFVPEEWY
+635 PHDFIPEEWY
-645 AFVGD
+645 AFIGD

-667 SALDLAVNPMFDNL
+667 SALDLAVNPMLDNL

-699 SADAPATI
+699 SPDAPATI
-707 TRASLTN
+707 TRASLAN